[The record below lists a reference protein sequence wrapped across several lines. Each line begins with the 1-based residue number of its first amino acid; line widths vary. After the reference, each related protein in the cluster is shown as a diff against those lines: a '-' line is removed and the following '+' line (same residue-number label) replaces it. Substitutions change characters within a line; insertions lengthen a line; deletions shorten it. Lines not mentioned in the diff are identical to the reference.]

1 MFLRYAFEVILD
13 SDFRFM
19 HPLTSG
25 KKMTLLKS
33 QLRSGLLW
41 FGPVAVAGFGA
52 WFYMSGGSIIS
63 EDDAYIGARNV
74 AVNSS
79 VPGKIVR
86 VNVKDNQSVSQGDE
100 LFSIDPQPYLIAVN
114 QARAQLQ
121 SARDQLNALLI
132 TYKQN
137 TAAASQAQADVAYA
151 ESELSRA
158 QALLHS
164 SVGTQQAV
172 DEATRN
178 LKVARDQLT
187 ATQDAASSTLASLGG
202 DVDSPVE
209 SRASYLQSAANLQL
223 AERNLKLTNVTAP
236 FSGIVTQVDSVQT
249 GSFLSEGQPA
259 FMLVS
264 TDVWITANLKETD
277 LVHVRNGDEV
287 LVDVDNYPGRIFKGV
302 VSSIAPASGTVFSLL
317 PAQNASGNW
326 IKVVQRIPIRI
337 NIEDLKE
344 APELRVGS
352 SATVNIRTNYHRS
365 LNTLLRDIKAVAGL

>member
-1 MFLRYAFEVILD
+1 MTVG
-13 SDFRFM
+13 SDLRFM
-19 HPLTSG
+19 HTLTNG

-33 QLRSGLLW
+33 RLRSGLLW
-41 FGPVAVAGFGA
+41 FGPVVGA
-52 WFYMSGGSIIS
+52 SFCAWLYMSGGSVIS

-79 VPGKIVR
+79 VPGQIVS
-86 VNVKDNQSVSQGDE
+86 VNVKDNQAVAKGDK
-100 LFSIDPQPYLIAVN
+100 LFSIDPQPYLIAVS

-121 SARDQLNALLI
+121 NARDQLNALLI

-158 QALLHS
+158 QTLLHS

-187 ATQDAASSTLASLGG
+187 AAQDAASSTLASLGG
-202 DVDSPVE
+202 DVDSPIE
-209 SRASYLQSAANLQL
+209 SRASYVQSAANLQL

-236 FSGIVTQVDSVQT
+236 FAGIVTQVDNVQT
-249 GSFLSEGQPA
+249 GSFLGEGQPA

-277 LVHVRNGDEV
+277 LVHVRNGDDV
-287 LVDVDNYPGRIFKGV
+287 LVNIDNYPGRIFKGV
-302 VSSIAPASGTVFSLL
+302 VSSIGPASGTVFSLL
-317 PAQNASGNW
+317 PAQNTSGNW

-337 NIEDLKE
+337 NIEDLKQ
-344 APELRVGS
+344 APELRVGT
-352 SATVNIRTNYHRS
+352 SATVNIKTNYHRS
-365 LNTLLRDIKAVAGL
+365 LSTLLSDIKAVAGL

>member
-1 MFLRYAFEVILD
+1 MFLRYTFEVILD

>member
-1 MFLRYAFEVILD
+1 
-13 SDFRFM
+13 
-19 HPLTSG
+19 
-25 KKMTLLKS
+25 MTLLKS
-33 QLRSGLLW
+33 RLRSGLLW
-41 FGPVAVAGFGA
+41 FGPVVVAGFGT
-52 WFYMSGGSIIS
+52 WFYMSGGSVIS
-63 EDDAYIGARNV
+63 EDDAYISARNV

-79 VPGKIVR
+79 VPGRIVS

-100 LFSIDPQPYLIAVN
+100 LFSIDPEPYLIAVN

-121 SARDQLNALLI
+121 NARDQLNALLI

-151 ESELSRA
+151 DSELSRA
-158 QALLHS
+158 KALLHS

-178 LKVARDQLT
+178 LQVARDQLT

-209 SRASYLQSAANLQL
+209 TRASYLQSAANLQL

-236 FSGIVTQVDSVQT
+236 FSGIVMQVDNVQA

-302 VSSIAPASGTVFSLL
+302 VSSMAPASGTVFSLL

-352 SATVNIRTNYHRS
+352 SATVNIQTNYHRS
-365 LNTLLRDIKAVAGL
+365 FKTLLNDVKAVAGL